1 MPSILDELKIFN
13 PFRDITSDTLN
24 LNDSDFEAIR
34 TGCSFY
40 DAKDMSLTQDN
51 SSALNILH
59 TNIRSIVNKVDRFEL
74 FLKLT
79 GINWQII
86 CISETWL
93 TKEIEHFYNI
103 KGYKGFFTSRTSK
116 RAGGSAI
123 YVRED
128 LHAEQLEHPPFAT
141 ADVTC
146 IQIKLEKK
154 RGIII
159 SQIYRAPNVSDVLF
173 TEELERLLIWIYKKN
188 TTSFITG
195 DFNYDLFDIASDSYV
210 NAFFT
215 LMCSFGFLPAI
226 SKTTRCS
233 NTICTLIDNIF
244 CNNMSKINS
253 SGIILDDL
261 SDHFPVFIA
270 ISLEQRCIGQ
280 SSRTISIFDYTKINE
295 MQSFLRD
302 ELLGLQDIND
312 PEEIASSI
320 INAYQK
326 GIVKFSY
333 TKRLN
338 RQTDARKPWV
348 TPGVLA
354 SINQKNKLF
363 RRKLSHPSEENTKR
377 YLQHRNMLN
386 SVIRTAK
393 KNYFKKEIQNNLGD
407 SKATWKT
414 IFKLIGKRKDAEDS
428 YDSLIDEHGKTVE
441 TDALKAE
448 CFNTYFAEVGS
459 KLQEKIR
466 KVDLDPLELITAVEN
481 EMSLP
486 PTSYDELSK
495 IITELNNVAAGHDS
509 INAKIFKSTYKHIFD
524 HILHLYN
531 ACLSAG
537 IFPDILKIAMIKPIY
552 KSGDKKQPNN
562 YRPISILPFMSKI
575 LEQLINSRLVKH
587 ITDNALIHENQF
599 GFQKNRSTYMPLL
612 ILQEII
618 TKSFENGEHVLG
630 IFLDLRKAFDT
641 VDIDILLCKL
651 KRLGIRNKSFQI
663 IQSFLKNRKQCV
675 KIGHSISS
683 YRQVTM
689 GVPQGSILGPVLFL
703 IYVNDLP
710 QISPHITCLLYAD
723 DTAILIKHK
732 SPTKLQK
739 IVDDVMPKISDW
751 FSANLLSINAAK
763 TFTQHYSNIYP
774 QLRLRVSINGEDIT
788 ENKEI
793 RYLGVLLDKQL
804 KFTAHINSISRIIS
818 RNIGIISRVRHFID
832 SNIAYLLYNSMILP
846 YLNYCCL
853 IWGINYH
860 SQLQRVTILQ
870 KKAVRLIE
878 GVYPPTSSKPLFKK
892 YRIMR
897 ISDIAHTQMIL
908 VMHKFLT
915 AQLPSS
921 FNEIYCLN
929 TAHLHET
936 RQVKH
941 LTEPKTNRN
950 YRLFTTTLAGP
961 RLWNTVCAPFFSRNE
976 ITSSKRIIKRIC
988 LDHFLAQHTV
998 E

>member
-1 MPSILDELKIFN
+1 MPNILDELKTFN
-13 PFRDITSDTLN
+13 PFRETTSDTLN

-34 TGCSFY
+34 TGCSFHE
-40 DAKDMSLTQDN
+40 AKDLSLTQDN
-51 SSALNILH
+51 SSTLNILH

-74 FLKLT
+74 FLKMT

-86 CISETWL
+86 SVSETWL
-93 TKEIEHFYNI
+93 TKGIEHLYDIN
-103 KGYKGFFTSRTSK
+103 GYKGFFTSRSIK
-116 RAGGSAI
+116 SAGGSAI
-123 YVRED
+123 YVREN
-128 LHAEQLEHPPFAT
+128 LHADRLEHPPFTT

-146 IQIKLEKK
+146 IQLKLEKG
-154 RGIII
+154 RDIVI
-159 SQIYRAPNVSDVLF
+159 SQIYRAPNVSDVQF
-173 TEELERLLIWIYKKN
+173 IEELEILLIWLYEKN
-188 TTSFITG
+188 TTAFVTG
-195 DFNYDLFDIASDSYV
+195 DFNYDLFNVTSDNYV

-215 LMCSFGFLPAI
+215 LMCSFGFLPVI

-233 NTICTLIDNIF
+233 NTTSTLLDNIF
-244 CNNMSKINS
+244 CNKMSKINS

-261 SDHFPVFIA
+261 SDHFPVFTTM
-270 ISLEQRCIGQ
+270 SLEHRLTSQT
-280 SSRTISIFDYTKINE
+280 SRSISIFDYSKINE

-302 ELLGLQDIND
+302 QLLGLQEIHD

-320 INAYQK
+320 IDAYQK
-326 GIVKFSY
+326 GIAKFSY

-363 RRKLSHPSEENTKR
+363 RQKLSHPSEENTKR
-377 YLQHRNMLN
+377 YSQYRNMLN
-386 SVIRTAK
+386 KVIRIAK
-393 KNYFKKEIQNNLGD
+393 KNYFQEEIQNNRGN

-414 IFKLIGKRKDAEDS
+414 IFKLIGKRSDAENS
-428 YDSLIDEHGKTVE
+428 YDSLMDEHGKSVQTDVE
-441 TDALKAE
+441 KAE
-448 CFNTYFAEVGS
+448 CFNAYFAEVGS
-459 KLQEKIR
+459 KLKEKIR
-466 KVDLDPLELITAVEN
+466 KVDLDPLELITDVAN

-495 IITELNNVAAGHDS
+495 VITDLNNVAAGHDH
-509 INAKIFKSTYKHIFD
+509 INAKIFKSSYRHIFD

-531 ACLSAG
+531 ACLCAG

-575 LEQLINSRLVKH
+575 LEQLIHSRLIKH
-587 ITDNALIHENQF
+587 LTDNALIHENQF

-618 TKSFENGEHVLG
+618 TKSFEEGEHVLG

-641 VDIDILLCKL
+641 VDINILLGKL
-651 KRLGIRNKSFQI
+651 KRLGIRSKSFQI
-663 IQSFLKNRKQCV
+663 IQSFLRNRKQCV
-675 KIGHSISS
+675 KIGQSISS

-703 IYVNDLP
+703 IYINDLP

-732 SPTKLQK
+732 SPNKLQK
-739 IVDDVMPKISDW
+739 IVDEVMPKVSDW
-751 FSANLLSINAAK
+751 FCANLLSLNAAK
-763 TFTQHYSNIYP
+763 TFTQHYSNTYP
-774 QLRLRVSINGEDIT
+774 QLRLKVSINGEDVN
-788 ENKEI
+788 ESNEI

-804 KFTAHINSISRIIS
+804 KFTAHINSVSRIIS
-818 RNIGIISRVRHFID
+818 RNIGIISRVRYFID
-832 SNIAYLLYNSMILP
+832 SNTAYLLYNSMILP

-853 IWGINYH
+853 IWGVNYH

-870 KKAVRLIE
+870 KRAVRLIE
-878 GVYPPTSSKPLFKK
+878 GVYPPISSKPLFKK
-892 YRIMR
+892 YRIMK
-897 ISDIAHTQMIL
+897 ISDIARTQMIL

-915 AQLPSS
+915 AQLPLS
-921 FNEIYCLN
+921 FNEIY
-929 TAHLHET
+929 HLHPENVLET

-941 LTEPKTNRN
+941 LKEPKTNRN

-961 RLWNTVCAPFFSRNE
+961 RLWNAVCAPFFRGCK
-976 ITSSKRIIKRIC
+976 ITSSKRTIKRLC
-988 LDHFLAQHTV
+988 HDHFLNTLSND
-998 E
+998 